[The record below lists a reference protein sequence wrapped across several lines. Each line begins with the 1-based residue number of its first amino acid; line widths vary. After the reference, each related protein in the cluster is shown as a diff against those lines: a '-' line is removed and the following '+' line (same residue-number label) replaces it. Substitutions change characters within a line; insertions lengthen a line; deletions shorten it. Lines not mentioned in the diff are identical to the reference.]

1 MWACV
6 RTCLLTFF
14 LCVHGNIWFTQD
26 PHSGAITITMH
37 GRGGTASGAPPN
49 TDWTRYIQS
58 SCYQHGNNHAKAFSD
73 LGSQT
78 NAAGNFNVYEC
89 GNPPSHFGFCC
100 YGYPEY
106 IDWMLLCILYNGSN
120 RPTPSVSALLRRL
133 LFVLAFM
140 LTFMLAFML
149 TSRLCIDY
157 IGWSHLIPHS
167 VVRYEI
173 QWSSSLVTITVNGAV
188 VQRVSGA
195 ANIPQ
200 KPLSVRDTSVFQSPP
215 LIHFVL
221 VVELT
226 RPILT
231 GCVDPSQIK

>member
-1 MWACV
+1 
-6 RTCLLTFF
+6 
-14 LCVHGNIWFTQD
+14 
-26 PHSGAITITMH
+26 
-37 GRGGTASGAPPN
+37 
-49 TDWTRYIQS
+49 
-58 SCYQHGNNHAKAFSD
+58 
-73 LGSQT
+73 
-78 NAAGNFNVYEC
+78 
-89 GNPPSHFGFCC
+89 
-100 YGYPEY
+100 
-106 IDWMLLCILYNGSN
+106 
-120 RPTPSVSALLRRL
+120 
-133 LFVLAFM
+133 M
-140 LTFMLAFML
+140 LTF
-149 TSRLCIDY
+149 RLCIDY

-231 GCVDPSQIK
+231 GCVDPSQKNKKYGRVGAPPSVSPRFSSNTLPHVC

>member
-1 MWACV
+1 
-6 RTCLLTFF
+6 
-14 LCVHGNIWFTQD
+14 
-26 PHSGAITITMH
+26 
-37 GRGGTASGAPPN
+37 
-49 TDWTRYIQS
+49 
-58 SCYQHGNNHAKAFSD
+58 
-73 LGSQT
+73 
-78 NAAGNFNVYEC
+78 
-89 GNPPSHFGFCC
+89 
-100 YGYPEY
+100 
-106 IDWMLLCILYNGSN
+106 ML
-120 RPTPSVSALLRRL
+120 A
-133 LFVLAFM
+133 
-140 LTFMLAFML
+140 FMLAFML
-149 TSRLCIDY
+149 ASRLCIDY

-231 GCVDPSQIK
+231 GCVDPSPQKKNTGGLVHPHQCPLGSVATRYLMYADVRTFR